1 MSFNVVRLIC
11 LVPIKDTMR
20 VSYYDAETRSSGD
33 QSSLNPDFGGCF
45 WVVSERWG
53 AG

>member
-33 QSSLNPDFGGCF
+33 QSSLNSDFGGCF

-53 AG
+53 AD